1 MKHLADLADLEDLAD
16 FAGATGATGTTGA
29 GVTVGSLVA
38 MTDDGR
44 TPLVVY
50 PGQTGTA
57 AVRARSVVDLHGAHI
72 GREVVLMFAGAEPI
86 VMGVL
91 REGSGW
97 PVEERPGA
105 VSVDADGERLV
116 VTAQEQLVLRCGSA
130 SITLTRAGKVLIE
143 GEYLSSRSRGVNRI
157 KGGSIQLN

>member
-16 FAGATGATGTTGA
+16 LTATGTTGA

-72 GREVVLMFAGAEPI
+72 GREVVLMFAGGEPI

-91 REGSGW
+91 REGAGW
-97 PVEERPGA
+97 PLERRPDG
-105 VSVDADGERLV
+105 VTVDADGERLV
-116 VTAQEQLVLRCGSA
+116 VTAKEQLVLRCGKS
-130 SITLTRAGKVLIE
+130 SITLTKAGKVLIE